1 MVSRSFNGIPADVYD
16 YEGGGKQLAEQGVI
30 FAKGLSGIKARLKL
44 QVILSSDTPYQI
56 AQEFI

>member
-1 MVSRSFNGIPADVYD
+1 MYD

-44 QVILSSDTPYQI
+44 QVILSSETPYQI